1 MNSEDLEKITNSI
14 KEKIGDELSGV
25 IADDLGL
32 LLTNNTKVYNDLQKK
47 DNEIN
52 TLKDRNEKLV
62 VANGNLLGQIPM
74 GQDDNKKEDKEDK
87 QPKAFDFADMFDAK
101 GNFKTK
107 I

>member
-14 KEKIGDELSGV
+14 KEKIGDDLSGV

-32 LLTNNTKVYNDLQKK
+32 LITNNTKVYNDLQNK
-47 DNEIN
+47 DKEIN
-52 TLKDRNEKLV
+52 NLKDRNEKLV

-74 GQDDNKKEDKEDK
+74 GLDNPKDDNKDKSDTK
-87 QPKAFDFADMFDAK
+87 PFDFNDMFDEK
-101 GNFKTK
+101 GNFKRK